1 MCWSRAFISLQVF
14 GAVKHLDFSQDA
26 FGMCLQLNMQKLKNC
41 TALLQFLVSKTT
53 PK

>member
-1 MCWSRAFISLQVF
+1 MCWSRAFISSQVF

-41 TALLQFLVSKTT
+41 TALLQFLVYKTT